1 VSGQHHS
8 PVHLPGATPA
18 RNRDTAIPWTV
29 VAWAAT
35 ANQPVPHYTLTALR
49 EDAGKV
55 PDLATFRGGASG
67 REWHTLHDLR
77 NFELQR
83 FMLSYAITHG
93 HSIPVEVTARWVAQ
107 HEATKITLLVRDAV
121 SERLDE
127 AVESGVRDR
136 AVLLEVAQRA
146 ALEALEGQS

>member
-1 VSGQHHS
+1 MSGRQ
-8 PVHLPGATPA
+8 
-18 RNRDTAIPWTV
+18 DTAIPWTV

-55 PDLATFRGGASG
+55 PDLAMFRGGASG
-67 REWHTLHDLR
+67 RVWHTLHDLR
-77 NFELQR
+77 NPELQR
-83 FMLSYAITHG
+83 FMLSYAIAHG
-93 HSIPVEVTARWVAQ
+93 HTIPAEVTTRWAAQQESTNIAR
-107 HEATKITLLVRDAV
+107 LVKDAV
-121 SERLDE
+121 RGRLDE
-127 AVESGVRDR
+127 AVASGVRDR